1 MDNLVRDIQQ
11 MNKQLLKILLH
22 NFAILSQKQGDLLEN
37 FLPAQGTGCIPV
49 KWHIFSCAIEKL
61 SLLQLDLC

>member
-49 KWHIFSCAIEKL
+49 K
-61 SLLQLDLC
+61 